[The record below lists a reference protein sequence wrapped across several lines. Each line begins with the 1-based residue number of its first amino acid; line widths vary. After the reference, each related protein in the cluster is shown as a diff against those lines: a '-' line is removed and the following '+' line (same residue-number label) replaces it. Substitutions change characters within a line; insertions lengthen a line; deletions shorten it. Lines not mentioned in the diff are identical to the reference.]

1 VTSPASLG
9 WLGIVRL
16 GLVQASLGAIVVLA
30 TSTINRVMVVELK
43 LAALV
48 SGALVAWHY
57 AVQILRPRMGYGSD
71 QGGRRAPWIL
81 GGQSVLAL
89 GGVTA
94 ALAVPLIPTSL
105 PLGLVVSFLGF
116 TLVGIGAGT
125 AGTTLLVLMAKRV
138 TPQLRPAAATIVWV
152 MMIAGM
158 ACTAIIVSK
167 LLDPFSATRLIEVSG
182 AVAVVA
188 LVLTALAL
196 LGIEGPAEA
205 PAAAGGPA
213 AAPPAPFLTALAEVW
228 AEPQARRLTL
238 FIFVSMLAYNAQEL
252 ILEPF
257 AGTVFGRSVGGT
269 ARITG
274 MQHAGALL
282 GMILAG
288 GLCTWLAKRW
298 PGTMRA
304 WTIGGC
310 LGSGVMLLTLAAA
323 GFAAPDWPL
332 DLTVFVLGIANGA
345 FAVAA
350 ISAMMTMVGHGTR
363 SREGTRMGIW
373 GAAQAIAFA
382 VGGLVATGA
391 SDLARWLLGSPAA
404 AYGAVFA
411 FEALLFSAAA
421 LLAVRVFQGGEAAP
435 ATGPSEA
442 GAAAT
447 PSLDKPFA
455 PRPGDA
461 PQT

>member
-1 VTSPASLG
+1 MSSPAPLG

-71 QGGRRAPWIL
+71 QGGRRAPWIM
-81 GGQSVLAL
+81 GGQIVLAA

-94 ALAVPLIPTSL
+94 ALAVPLIPDSL
-105 PLGLVVSFLGF
+105 PLGLAVSFIGF

-125 AGTTLLVLMAKRV
+125 SGTTLLVLMAKRV
-138 TPQLRPAAATIVWV
+138 APQLRPAAATIVWV

-158 ACTAIIVSK
+158 AGTAGSVSQ
-167 LLDPFSATRLIEVSG
+167 LLDPFSAARLIEVTG
-182 AVAVVA
+182 IVAVVA
-188 LVLTALAL
+188 LVVTALAL
-196 LGIEGPAEA
+196 LGIEGRDTA
-205 PAAAGGPA
+205 PATPAAGA
-213 AAPPAPFLTALAEVW
+213 AQAHAPFLQALAEVW

-257 AGTVFGRSVGGT
+257 AGRVFDRTVGGT
-269 ARITG
+269 AKITG
-274 MQHAGALL
+274 MQHGGALL

-288 GLCTWLAKRW
+288 SLCTWLAKRW

-310 LGSGVMLLTLAAA
+310 LGSGAVLLVLAAA

-332 DLTVFVLGIANGA
+332 DATVFVLGIANGA

-404 AYGAVFA
+404 AYAAVFA
-411 FEALLFSAAA
+411 FEALLFAAAA
-421 LLAVRVFQGGEAAP
+421 LLALRVFQTNESG
-435 ATGPSEA
+435 
-442 GAAAT
+442 
-447 PSLDKPFA
+447 

-461 PQT
+461 PQP

>member
-1 VTSPASLG
+1 MTSSAPLG
-9 WLGIVRL
+9 WLGIIRL
-16 GLVQASLGAIVVLA
+16 GLIQASLGAIVVLA
-30 TSTINRVMVVELK
+30 TSTVNRVMVVELN
-43 LAALV
+43 LAALI
-48 SGALVAWHY
+48 SGTLVAWHY

-71 QGGRRAPWIL
+71 QGGRRAPWIF
-81 GGQSVLAL
+81 GGQTVLAL
-89 GGVTA
+89 GGLTT

-105 PLGLVVSFLGF
+105 PLGLAVSFVGF

-138 TPQLRPAAATIVWV
+138 APHLRPAAATIVWV

-158 ACTAIIVSK
+158 AGTAGTVSQV
-167 LLDPFSATRLIEVSG
+167 LDPFSASRLIEVSG
-182 AVAVVA
+182 TVGGIA
-188 LVLTALAL
+188 LLVTALAL
-196 LGIEGPAEA
+196 LGIEGPATTAAA
-205 PAAAGGPA
+205 PAAAQA
-213 AAPPAPFLTALAEVW
+213 HAPFLTALAEVW

-257 AGTVFGRSVGGT
+257 AGVVFGRTVGGT
-269 ARITG
+269 AKITG

-288 GLCTWLAKRW
+288 SLCTWLSRRW

-310 LGSGVMLLTLAAA
+310 LGSGVMLLTLAFA

-332 DLTVFVLGIANGA
+332 DLTVFILGIANGA

-350 ISAMMTMVGHGTR
+350 ISAMMTMVSHGTQ

-382 VGGLVATGA
+382 IGGLVATGA

-404 AYGAVFA
+404 AYAAVFA
-411 FEALLFSAAA
+411 FEALLFAAAA
-421 LLAVRVFQGGEAAP
+421 LLAVRVFHGTESAP
-435 ATGPSEA
+435 Y
-442 GAAAT
+442 
-447 PSLDKPFA
+447 
-455 PRPGDA
+455 PGDTT
-461 PQT
+461 QT